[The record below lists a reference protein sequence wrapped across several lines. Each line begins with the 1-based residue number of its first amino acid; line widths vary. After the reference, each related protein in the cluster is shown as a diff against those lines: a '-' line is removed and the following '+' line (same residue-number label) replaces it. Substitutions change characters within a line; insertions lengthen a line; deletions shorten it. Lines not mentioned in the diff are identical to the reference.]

1 MIRSSITQKC
11 NYHGTRFCLY
21 ADTRISVCTLTCTCA
36 HKGIGIRGTGRS
48 SMQFSGGSRYSWG
61 CLRASWAHWLGAN
74 GADSRG
80 KMTVVLRTWILASN
94 LSYLGSSSPYYT
106 RNGPNPFG
114 QVCLHPS
121 SIGRVARLGTL
132 KPAKDK
138 TDNWLEMDSD
148 FTDLRSWPVS

>member
-1 MIRSSITQKC
+1 M
-11 NYHGTRFCLY
+11 
-21 ADTRISVCTLTCTCA
+21 CTFTCT
-36 HKGIGIRGTGRS
+36 HKGIGIRERERGGNGEKLNAILRR
-48 SMQFSGGSRYSWG
+48 FSIFVKP
-61 CLRASWAHWLGAN
+61 CAHTWAHWLGAS
-74 GADSRG
+74 GTDSRG
-80 KMTVVLRTWILASN
+80 KMTVVLRTWIPASN

-114 QVCLHPS
+114 QVCLHPP

-148 FTDLRSWPVS
+148 FADLRS

>member
-1 MIRSSITQKC
+1 MRIHVSRYVRYVRTQRNIRIRERERNGEKFNAILRRFSIFVRRA
-11 NYHGTRFCLY
+11 YLGAL
-21 ADTRISVCTLTCTCA
+21 
-36 HKGIGIRGTGRS
+36 TGRE
-48 SMQFSGGSRYSWG
+48 
-61 CLRASWAHWLGAN
+61 
-74 GADSRG
+74 ADSRG

-138 TDNWLEMDSD
+138 TDNWLGMDSD
-148 FTDLRSWPVS
+148 FADLWSWPVS

>member
-21 ADTRISVCTLTCTCA
+21 ADTRISVCTLRA
-36 HKGIGIRGTGRS
+36 HTKEYTNKRERERNGEKFNAILRRFSIFVRRAYLGALTGRE
-48 SMQFSGGSRYSWG
+48 
-61 CLRASWAHWLGAN
+61 
-74 GADSRG
+74 ADSRG
-80 KMTVVLRTWILASN
+80 KMTVVLRTWILASS

-138 TDNWLEMDSD
+138 TDNWLGMDSD
-148 FTDLRSWPVS
+148 FADLWSWPVS